1 MGIQQQIARATGT
14 NINPGIMR
22 STARSIARGMVGRM
36 RAANPGARN
45 IGFTF

>member
-1 MGIQQQIARATGT
+1 MDILRQIAQATGL

-22 STARSIARGMVGRM
+22 STARSIARGIVGRM
-36 RAANPGARN
+36 RAANPNARN